1 MLNNSLKNQTKN
13 TYKSTAS
20 SDRKSR
26 IGQKII
32 VTEIAKTI
40 FSEEGKILVA
50 EIPTGTG
57 KKLIITT
64 STVVLQEQV
73 VQKDLPH
80 FMAKSGLNLKPVAA
94 KGHER
99 YACLVHLAKKAGYAS
114 KQTDMFARGFGE
126 TECPS
131 GSLKAAPDA
140 LEPE

>member
-40 FSEEGKILVA
+40 FSEEGTILVA

-57 KKLIITT
+57 KKTCRT
-64 STVVLQEQV
+64 SW
-73 VQKDLPH
+73 
-80 FMAKSGLNLKPVAA
+80 
-94 KGHER
+94 
-99 YACLVHLAKKAGYAS
+99 
-114 KQTDMFARGFGE
+114 
-126 TECPS
+126 PS
-131 GSLKAAPDA
+131 QA
-140 LEPE
+140 